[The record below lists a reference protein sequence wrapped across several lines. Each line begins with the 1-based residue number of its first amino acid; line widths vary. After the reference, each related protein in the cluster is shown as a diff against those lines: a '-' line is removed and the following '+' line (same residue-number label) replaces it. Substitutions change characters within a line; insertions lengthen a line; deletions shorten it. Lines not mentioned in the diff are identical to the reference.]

1 MIKNFIIIYSRL
13 LITMVLSLVTS
24 SYVFRALGTEDYG
37 LYSVVGGVVV
47 ILAFLNSAMVAT
59 TQRFLSFNL
68 SEKQR
73 LIEIFRISKTIH
85 LYIGIGVFL
94 LGETIGLY
102 FVNNSLNF
110 DESRRLAVNIVFQ
123 CSILST
129 LIMTINIPH
138 LSMILVNK
146 KVSFYALVGV
156 VDAVLKLLLGL
167 SLEHFFTDK
176 LIFYAISN
184 LFITSIMYGAFY
196 WYSISHFQYIK
207 SLKIIKSFIKMKEM
221 LIFSAW
227 NLIGVFA
234 GLGQSVGVN
243 ILLNIYFS
251 PQINSSRALSE
262 QVYGAFNN
270 INASAQTIYAP
281 ILINKFAD
289 SDDDLNS
296 YIYLFSKLNFFV
308 ILMALVP
315 TYYYLYELI
324 ELWLKS
330 VPMHLISYL
339 KILII
344 DLLIISF
351 TGPLHTMIQATGDIK
366 YYQIIVSGILLLNI
380 PLGILFFQNHLPSE
394 TVFYSSLVLNALA
407 LIVRLVFLKYKNI
420 LPLNDYLL
428 KVGLPSIFAVSIA
441 LIIYYF
447 ITPIYLKVILTEV
460 VITLF
465 LIHTFISNKNSIDLI
480 KSIKEKM
487 A

>member
-1 MIKNFIIIYSRL
+1 MIKNLIIIYSRL
-13 LITMVLSLVTS
+13 LITMVLSLFTS
-24 SYVFRALGTEDYG
+24 SYVFRGLGTEDYG

-68 SEKQR
+68 SEKQK

-85 LYIGIGVFL
+85 LYIGIGIFL
-94 LGETIGLY
+94 FGETVGLY

-110 DESRRLAVNIVFQ
+110 DESRRIAVNIVFQ

-146 KVSFYALVGV
+146 KVSFYALVGI
-156 VDAVLKLLLGL
+156 VDAILKLILGL

-184 LFITSIMYGAFY
+184 LFITLIMYGSFY
-196 WYSISHFQYIK
+196 WYSVSQFYYIK
-207 SLKIIKSFIKMKEM
+207 NLKLIKSFVKMKEM

-251 PQINSSRALSE
+251 PKVNSSRALSE

-289 SDDDLNS
+289 SDEDLNS

-315 TYYYLYELI
+315 TYYYLHVLI

-330 VPMHLISYL
+330 VPLYLISYL
-339 KILII
+339 KILMV
-344 DLLIISF
+344 DLLIVSF
-351 TGPLHTMIQATGDIK
+351 TGPLHTLIQATGDIK
-366 YYQIIVSGILLLNI
+366 YYQIIISSILLMNI

-394 TVFYSSLVLNALA
+394 TIFYSSLMLNTLA

-420 LPLNDYLL
+420 LPLNNYLL
-428 KVGLPSIFAVSIA
+428 QVGIPSIIAVIIA
-441 LIIYYF
+441 LLIYYF
-447 ITPIYLKVILTEV
+447 ITPIYLKVILTEIIIILL
-460 VITLF
+460 IT
-465 LIHTFISNKNSIDLI
+465 HTFVSNENSIDLI
-480 KSIKEKM
+480 KSIKEKIV
-487 A
+487 